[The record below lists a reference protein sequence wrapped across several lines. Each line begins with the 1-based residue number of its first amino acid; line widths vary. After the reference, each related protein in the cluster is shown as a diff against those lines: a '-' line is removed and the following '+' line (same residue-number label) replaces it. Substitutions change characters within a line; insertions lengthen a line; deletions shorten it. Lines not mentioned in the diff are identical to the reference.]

1 MSVLECDRGE
11 RIRIP
16 IFGENYYVT
25 ATRSAEDGGFD
36 FTPTVPRENDP
47 AMSRERM
54 AIETICAEL
63 SAVTRRI

>member
-25 ATRSAEDGGFD
+25 ATGILSNIRAGRTLKDRLSVTLIRLGFING
-36 FTPTVPRENDP
+36 FCW
-47 AMSRERM
+47 SR
-54 AIETICAEL
+54 
-63 SAVTRRI
+63 